1 MESTRKTELESLR
14 EQLATLKRNRE
25 LSNKKQVAKALLHRK
40 IALYQGKDEGGSGG
54 GEGGT
59 SRSRQSSPAV
69 GELRANSSLRRA
81 GSNSQSRNSR
91 APSPRSGSVERPQPQ
106 QTSSS
111 NNNNNNSHTA
121 QRGTA
126 GNNTTAA
133 ASSSMDRLRRI
144 EESFQKLELR
154 RWAVKSLN
162 STTVSAAAAEATE
175 PSEEDGGEASYKPPT
190 HRAMQAGGSPT
201 TARTTHTTSSS
212 PLRAP
217 RRFSG
222 LLGALS
228 GKPPAG
234 GGTVA
239 TAAAAAVTHRAH
251 TPDPQLP
258 LHHAT
263 PSSSRMMVGVRVI
276 PSVSST
282 AGGGAGSGG
291 GRAASP
297 VTVTSHNLLRVSPSR
312 LQEKKSELLA
322 IERRLKSPQRPK

>member
-1 MESTRKTELESLR
+1 M
-14 EQLATLKRNRE
+14 
-25 LSNKKQVAKALLHRK
+25 
-40 IALYQGKDEGGSGG
+40 
-54 GEGGT
+54 
-59 SRSRQSSPAV
+59 SRQSSPAV

-91 APSPRSGSVERPQPQ
+91 APSPRSGSVERLQPQ
-106 QTSSS
+106 QTSTS
-111 NNNNNNSHTA
+111 NNNNNSHTA

-190 HRAMQAGGSPT
+190 HRAMQAVGSPT
-201 TARTTHTTSSS
+201 TARITHTTSSS

-234 GGTVA
+234 GGAVA
-239 TAAAAAVTHRAH
+239 TAAAPSATHRAN

-263 PSSSRMMVGVRVI
+263 PSSSRMTVGVRVI

-291 GRAASP
+291 GMRAASP